1 LQENEES
8 KKHRKGKPKTKN
20 PKNTVISKEKA
31 PEASETSVASSHTP
45 MRNAT
50 PNISKKQQPREKG
63 AAIENTKNDST
74 ASVKETGVREAVKS
88 GDGKQGQKAKTG
100 VAIPPEIEA
109 QIIGKSKVKSTVS
122 KKTFSEG
129 ADLKSKVKKSTYGQ
143 TKFEREAKKLEEQ
156 NKDAPLIFF
165 GDKCCTDATEFATL
179 IGKARVNEFLTND
192 YLAQKILMELYNNP
206 EGISKSDVAR
216 KLGVD
221 KSTIVRRMAKKQI
234 KPLISVERMG
244 AFHRVTLSYKG
255 KSFMK
260 YVLQVLTGYETHDV
274 SATRKAILARPH
286 KLTYKAEIHRFPKNL
301 LPDKTQKGTY
311 FVSGWK
317 VWEVKN
323 NYRFQREFPIR
334 MSMDSSE
341 YVETVLLDF
350 MYKTDREAYVYIHLP
365 EIFAETFDMAK
376 RQVADINLRVLDTLR
391 TEGFMFKAGDYYSA
405 TIKKTDGEYAIVNHP
420 LARLGKA
427 MGYATVETDRIKI
440 DSSKQIPE
448 LEGYSEVGED
458 IMEFEMDRLQLQ
470 STFVEDEEGN
480 RQRIHD
486 PIRTQAMA
494 YETETKLGKYNYEM
508 EEYLKIVKES
518 YKEMAKSVAD
528 GFQEVQNKMRFN
540 LGGLPLNQQAKLIE
554 SSLDIIQ
561 KNEEL
566 ERRIKIL
573 EKKAERE

>member
-1 LQENEES
+1 MQENEES
-8 KKHRKGKPKTKN
+8 KKHKKGKPKTKITRN
-20 PKNTVISKEKA
+20 AFISEDKT
-31 PEASETSVASSHTP
+31 PEPSETSVASSHTP

-50 PNISKKQQPREKG
+50 HNISKKQHYREK
-63 AAIENTKNDST
+63 ATTSKN
-74 ASVKETGVREAVKS
+74 KKS
-88 GDGKQGQKAKTG
+88 GKLPFVNETSSKKSFKSRSSKQGQKAKTG

-109 QIIGKSKVKSTVS
+109 QILGRSKVKSTVS

-129 ADLKSKVKKSTYGQ
+129 TDLKSKVKKSTYGQ
-143 TKFEREAKKLEEQ
+143 TKFEKEARKLEKQ

-165 GDKCCTDATEFATL
+165 GDKRCTDATEFATL

-206 EGISKSDVAR
+206 EGISKSEVAR

-234 KPLISVERMG
+234 KPLISVEQMG

-323 NYRFQREFPIR
+323 NFRFQREFPIR

-350 MYKTDREAYVYIHLP
+350 MYKTDKEAYVYIHLP

-376 RQVADINLRVLDTLR
+376 RQVADINLRILDTLR
-391 TEGFMFKAGDYYSA
+391 KEGFMFKAGDYYSA

-470 STFVEDEEGN
+470 STFIEDEEGN

-518 YKEMAKSVAD
+518 YKEMAKSVAE
-528 GFQEVQNKMRFN
+528 GFQEVQNKMQFN
-540 LGGLPLNQQAKLIE
+540 LGGLPLDQQAKLIE
-554 SSLDIIQ
+554 RSLGIIQ
-561 KNEEL
+561 KNDEL
-566 ERRIKIL
+566 EKRIKEL
-573 EKKAERE
+573 EKARGK